1 MSQDQDLG
9 EYVRVGSDLEMDRS
23 LPTTPT
29 PTQVKLTSA
38 GLGEADEEQA
48 RRELEEE
55 EDKQPVL
62 SQVFQVDQVQQGLN
76 NASEFFAW
84 GFNSLRVQL
93 AQGEEAARQL
103 FESTQPQ
110 REAVAVSAAKI
121 GQDIALTA
129 ELVRQESQKALQV
142 IQSKVN
148 PPTTTTP
155 N

>member
-1 MSQDQDLG
+1 
-9 EYVRVGSDLEMDRS
+9 MD
-23 LPTTPT
+23 
-29 PTQVKLTSA
+29 
-38 GLGEADEEQA
+38 EDQA
-48 RRELEEE
+48 RRYLEED

-84 GFNSLRVQL
+84 GLNSLRVQL
-93 AQGEEAARQL
+93 AQGEETARQL

-110 REAVAVSAAKI
+110 REAIAVSATKL
-121 GQDIALTA
+121 GQDISLAA
-129 ELVRQESQKALQV
+129 EQVRQESQKAFQA

-148 PPTTTTP
+148 SPS